1 MRIGLYPGTFN
12 PIHIGH
18 LTVINY
24 SVENLEL
31 DLLYVIPNKY
41 PVHKQRK
48 YIIDPLVRLKM
59 IELSIRDMIYKN
71 KIKVSD
77 FEVKNS
83 LDSYTF
89 FTVDYF
95 RNIYPSDELFLIIGI
110 DSLIFYYWQNFDLI
124 FKLVDFFVLINTM
137 HVKGSILDFVKQK
150 LEKLSQEDKEHNK
163 DLLTII
169 NYGME
174 NLDKK
179 FILLDI
185 PVILI
190 SSSLIWERLENKKS
204 IDYWVN
210 EKVKKMLYEFRSLG
224 RGGI

>member
-41 PVHKQRK
+41 PVHKKRK
-48 YIIDPLVRLKM
+48 YVIDPLVRLKM
-59 IELSIRDMIYKN
+59 IELSVKEMIYKN
-71 KIKVSD
+71 RIKVSD

-83 LDSYTF
+83 MDSYTF
-89 FTVDYF
+89 FTVDHF
-95 RNIYPSDELFLIIGI
+95 RNLHPADELFLIIGI
-110 DSLIFYYWQNFDLI
+110 DSLILYYWHNFDLI
-124 FKLVDFFVLINTM
+124 FKLVDFFILINTM
-137 HVKGSILDFVKQK
+137 YVKGSVLDFIRQK
-150 LEKLSQEDKEHNK
+150 LEKLSLEDKEHNK

-190 SSSLIWERLENKKS
+190 SSSLIWERLENNKS

-210 EKVKKMLYEFRSLG
+210 EKVKRILYEFRSLG
-224 RGGI
+224 KSGI